1 MTKAE
6 LLQIISEALEEDRR
20 TDPRELYQRWVDA
33 GLTEG
38 GDDQQARRKDQER
51 VEVPEVWRN
60 PVLLRPGE
68 EAEEML
74 SALQRRY
81 EESGVTTE
89 GEAMKLNDKWWYD
102 RADIPNQSGFRL
114 ILRLKGNET
123 RLDKVVLCP
132 DGCYRLATTDID
144 KVEGWLPV
152 EVPSLSLGRSGL
164 KFHPGS

>member
-6 LLQIISEALEEDRR
+6 LLQAISVALEEDRR
-20 TDPRELYQRWVDA
+20 TDPRELYQRWIDA
-33 GLTEG
+33 GLIE
-38 GDDQQARRKDQER
+38 DK
-51 VEVPEVWRN
+51 
-60 PVLLRPGE
+60 
-68 EAEEML
+68 
-74 SALQRRY
+74 
-81 EESGVTTE
+81 
-89 GEAMKLNDKWWYD
+89 AMKLNDKWWNG

-152 EVPSLSLGRSGL
+152 EVPSLSLGQSGL